1 MLAQGVEELGGLFH
15 VPVKIVLQKYAC
27 SITAVAIKYREVKDA
42 RFLAESN
49 IFIGACCWFPREKR
63 KVYDAGLVVVFVRG
77 PRSTG
82 PRRTEVVLR
91 RTEGDPNGCRFAG
104 IRCIRTA

>member
-1 MLAQGVEELGGLFH
+1 MLALGVEELGGLFH
-15 VPVKIVLQKYAC
+15 VPVKIVLQKNTC
-27 SITAVAIKYREVKDA
+27 SIAAVAVKYREVKNA
-42 RFLAESN
+42 RFLAEGS
-49 IFIGACCWFPREKR
+49 IFIGAYCRFPREER
-63 KVYDAGLVVVFVRG
+63 KVYDAGLVVVFVIG
-77 PRSTG
+77 PYSTG